1 MVELLAM
8 KKRTSNT
15 VRKARLLVT
24 KKIRR
29 SLLSHLSG
37 LKTRRRSGSQA
48 FKKIAS
54 RYLKPF

>member
-8 KKRTSNT
+8 KKTTSNT
-15 VRKARLLVT
+15 VSKARMLVT

-29 SLLSHLSG
+29 SLLSHLAS
-37 LKTRRRSGSQA
+37 LKTRRKSGSQA
-48 FKKIAS
+48 FKKVAS

>member
-1 MVELLAM
+1 M
-8 KKRTSNT
+8 KKSASKRLSNAG
-15 VRKARLLVT
+15 KLVT

-37 LKTRRRSGSQA
+37 LKTRHKSGSLA
-48 FKKIAS
+48 VKKIAS